1 MDQAFNNQDAKEGVV
16 YITTFND
23 RRKFAER
30 LVDVLPAMVEQFM
43 GKEAR
48 EKWIQPTAFAALGKV
63 TWLYDEDNH
72 WTGQWETADDAD
84 LKAMLGGKIG
94 NIDLDQFHIEG
105 MELLNS
111 DDDESVRPMLFESA
125 NQMDVGTAGSGLSRL
140 SSRISIQS
148 DVTDGTAGSSASGT
162 LGQEAQVDTGE
173 GAHSTGSA
181 ATSVT
186 GGGGMP

>member
-1 MDQAFNNQDAKEGVV
+1 
-16 YITTFND
+16 
-23 RRKFAER
+23 
-30 LVDVLPAMVEQFM
+30 M
-43 GKEAR
+43 GQEAR

-63 TWLYDEDNH
+63 TWLYDEGNH

-105 MELLNS
+105 MELLNG

-125 NQMDVGTAGSGLSRL
+125 NQVDVATAGSGLSRL
-140 SSRISIQS
+140 AGRVSIQS
-148 DVTDGTAGSSASGT
+148 DVTEETAEAST
-162 LGQEAQVDTGE
+162 QSNPGQEAQVDTGE
-173 GAHSTGSA
+173 GAHPTGVA

-186 GGGGMP
+186 GGGGLP

>member
-1 MDQAFNNQDAKEGVV
+1 
-16 YITTFND
+16 
-23 RRKFAER
+23 
-30 LVDVLPAMVEQFM
+30 M
-43 GKEAR
+43 GQEAR

-63 TWLYDEDNH
+63 TWLYDEGNH

-105 MELLNS
+105 MELLNG

-125 NQMDVGTAGSGLSRL
+125 NQVDVATAGSGLSRL
-140 SSRISIQS
+140 AGRVSIQS
-148 DVTDGTAGSSASGT
+148 DVTEETAEAST
-162 LGQEAQVDTGE
+162 QSNPGQEAQVDTGE
-173 GAHSTGSA
+173 GAHSTGVA

-186 GGGGMP
+186 GGGGLP